1 MSTES
6 NSSEKPVKVNIG
18 FHGGQTLAI
27 RVPPAELTQL
37 REKLG
42 REGGWYELTAEAG
55 VAVIDLTRIDYV
67 LVDTDSSRIGF

>member
-1 MSTES
+1 MST
-6 NSSEKPVKVNIG
+6 SSEKPVKVNIG

-27 RVPPAELTQL
+27 RVPPDELTQL
-37 REKLG
+37 RAQLG
-42 REGGWYELTAEAG
+42 PEGRGGWFELNAESG

>member
-6 NSSEKPVKVNIG
+6 TSSEKPIKVSIG
-18 FHGGQTLAI
+18 FHGGQTLSV
-27 RVPPAELTQL
+27 RVPPAELTGL

-42 REGGWYELTAEAG
+42 REGGWYELTAESG
-55 VAVIDLTRIDYV
+55 VAVVDLTRIDYL